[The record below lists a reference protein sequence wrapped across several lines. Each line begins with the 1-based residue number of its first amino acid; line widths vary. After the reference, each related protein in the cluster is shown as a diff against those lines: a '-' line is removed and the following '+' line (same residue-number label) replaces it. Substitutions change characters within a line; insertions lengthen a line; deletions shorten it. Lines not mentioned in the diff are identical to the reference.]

1 MLSIVLAYIIPKR
14 CWLADK
20 NMVDSTEKKKNNTE
34 MLDVEYKNLC

>member
-20 NMVDSTEKKKNNTE
+20 NMVDSTEKKNNTE